1 MNRYQLTQCIEE
13 GCKNIWAKI
22 KLQRHNDS
30 VVILRHKTTF
40 FVLKTS
46 FNSSTSFGGI
56 GSKCVIAAENFILPP
71 QKELEIPVVKDFSEE
86 GGGALKKNPFHG
98 KMCIFSGTT
107 QWIYLLLKEAG
118 GGGVRFEMQERLESS
133 CLI

>member
-30 VVILRHKTTF
+30 VVILRNKTTF

-71 QKELEIPVVKDFSEE
+71 QKELEIPVVKDFSE
-86 GGGALKKNPFHG
+86 GGGELLKRIPSMGRCAYFPELHNGFTYCLKKQG
-98 KMCIFSGTT
+98 VEG
-107 QWIYLLLKEAG
+107 LDLKCKKDWSQ
-118 GGGVRFEMQERLESS
+118 VV
-133 CLI
+133 

>member
-22 KLQRHNDS
+22 KLQGHNDS
-30 VVILRHKTTF
+30 VVILRNKSTF

-56 GSKCVIAAENFILPP
+56 SSKCVAAENFH
-71 QKELEIPVVKDFSEE
+71 IPSTEGIGNSWCQRFFRS

-107 QWIYLLLKEAG
+107 QWIYLLLKEG
-118 GGGVRFEMQERLESS
+118 RGVEGLDLKCKKDWSQVV
-133 CLI
+133 